1 MIGPFVKSSG
11 GETRGSLAA
20 HGEIRT
26 GQWAHFDECVSRRR
40 ITRCPFEWSIQVWHV
55 DDDEPAE
62 EFLRLGIR
70 AVMHPAFSVS
80 DRHHSG
86 RLRRLQT
93 CPCDRDARSPQGLPI
108 SHTSG
113 LCVWVLELVNS
124 LFVHMHKTDRVSQE
138 NIAMRISLL
147 SIQPSSPVASA
158 WGSRTPAPPRRR
170 RWTSCAVAH
179 NDSSWCVL
187 TKQDVTESGFAQM
200 RRRQTKRRGAHLDS
214 NGLISFPF

>member
-1 MIGPFVKSSG
+1 
-11 GETRGSLAA
+11 
-20 HGEIRT
+20 
-26 GQWAHFDECVSRRR
+26 
-40 ITRCPFEWSIQVWHV
+40 
-55 DDDEPAE
+55 
-62 EFLRLGIR
+62 
-70 AVMHPAFSVS
+70 
-80 DRHHSG
+80 
-86 RLRRLQT
+86 
-93 CPCDRDARSPQGLPI
+93 LPI

-200 RRRQTKRRGAHLDS
+200 RRRQTKRRGRTSTAPPPAQEKRDTARAPGCRLLAPRSGVQASSH
-214 NGLISFPF
+214 P